1 MLNKHS
7 RGYRITVIVVAFLL
21 LGAAIFVPI
30 STSKPINYV
39 LLFVALGI
47 YVVSLLATI
56 IITEIIY
63 ARRNKR
69 K

>member
-1 MLNKHS
+1 MLNKYS
-7 RGYRITVIVVAFLL
+7 RGYRITVIIIAFLL

-47 YVVSLLATI
+47 YVASLLATI